1 MCHSDTGAKADVSTG
16 LDCMEFGEYPGRIWS
31 QGGKHLAIAGYRH
44 NAMLVM

>member
-16 LDCMEFGEYPGRIWS
+16 LYCMEFGEYPGRIWS